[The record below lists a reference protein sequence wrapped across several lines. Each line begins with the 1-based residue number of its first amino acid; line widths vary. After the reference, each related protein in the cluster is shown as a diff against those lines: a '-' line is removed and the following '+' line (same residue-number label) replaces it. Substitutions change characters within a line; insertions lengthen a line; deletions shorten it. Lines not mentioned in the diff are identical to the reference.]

1 MWIIPMILIERKI
14 FTSKST
20 IGALSING
28 NAICYTLEDVARPL
42 GVKVPKETCI
52 PAGNYS
58 LEITQSVRFKRALPL
73 IYNSLIDLS
82 VTDGIVS
89 WTGVRIHPGN
99 SMEDTEGCILVGV
112 TPGHDWVSGSIAA
125 MDKLFPILINMAT
138 SGPIE
143 LKIINNQN

>member
-1 MWIIPMILIERKI
+1 MILIERKI

-20 IGALSING
+20 IGTLSING
-28 NAICYTLEDVARPL
+28 NVICYTLEDVARPI
-42 GVKVPKETCI
+42 GVKVLKETCI

-58 LEITQSVRFKRALPL
+58 MEVTQSTRFKRSLPL
-73 IYNSLIDLS
+73 IYNSPVDLS

-99 SMEDTEGCILVGV
+99 SMQDTEGCILVGT
-112 TPGHDWVSGSIAA
+112 TPGHDWVAGSVAA
-125 MDKLFPILINMAT
+125 FDKLFPIILDMVHQ
-138 SGPIE
+138 GVIE